1 MKTNSKT
8 RDSQQTRRRILDA
21 VGKLLAA
28 SGFQNV
34 GINAIARQAQVDK
47 VLIYRYFGSLPE
59 LLKAFAAESDFWPKA
74 DELRAAADAERPPDR
89 VASAACLQVAFGRAL
104 RSRPLT
110 QEILRWELLERNE
123 LTEAIAQHREQEGT
137 AIIDSLETPDGPD
150 VRAIGTLLSAGLT
163 YLILRSKTASV
174 YNGLRLDSE
183 EDWERIER
191 AAGFL
196 VKASFQRPNVVGK
209 TTRD

>member
-1 MKTNSKT
+1 MKTDSKT

-74 DELRAAADAERPPDR
+74 DELRAAADAESPPDR

-150 VRAIGTLLSAGLT
+150 VRAIGTLLSAGLS

-196 VKASFQRPNVVGK
+196 VKASFQRPSVVGE
-209 TTRD
+209 TT